1 MNCITYNKAIGLLK
15 KANLNEKSKR
25 INCLIMNCLINPACY
40 YLDEEISANDHDVK
54 NIVIDKELSKVIFI
68 CYLRFLF
75 CLL

>member
-1 MNCITYNKAIGLLK
+1 
-15 KANLNEKSKR
+15 
-25 INCLIMNCLINPACY
+25 MNCLINPACY
-40 YLDEEISANDHDVK
+40 YLDEEISANDHDLK